1 MTIDSTKLHTLKIKI
16 FSSESL
22 IPLSTREN
30 YPHFNFHEAV
40 KSGDVITSIDDHTHI
55 IAILD
60 TNTTSGPAISS
71 GEIIDALRCGIKIYG
86 ASEIGAIRAKECG
99 EMGMLGVGKIF
110 DYLNR
115 SFSFNQDWPYE
126 DVPGSG
132 FSYMDIL
139 FSLEKINNLEDHTK
153 NEFLKKYELI
163 HYSQRNLKTLE
174 NLFEDQHN
182 LDHFFINGFP
192 SQKKDDAALLL
203 RTIQKDIGLIQ
214 KLNEELWEKQKQ
226 QFNESKCDL
235 KWRSLHE

>member
-30 YPHFNFHEAV
+30 YPHFNFHEPV

-71 GEIIDALRCGIKIYG
+71 GEIIDALRCRIKIYG

-115 SFSFNQDWPYE
+115 SFS
-126 DVPGSG
+126 
-132 FSYMDIL
+132 
-139 FSLEKINNLEDHTK
+139 
-153 NEFLKKYELI
+153 
-163 HYSQRNLKTLE
+163 
-174 NLFEDQHN
+174 
-182 LDHFFINGFP
+182 
-192 SQKKDDAALLL
+192 
-203 RTIQKDIGLIQ
+203 
-214 KLNEELWEKQKQ
+214 
-226 QFNESKCDL
+226 
-235 KWRSLHE
+235 